1 VRGVELVVSIW
12 AYKYLRFYGALTCK
26 HGVYVEFTNSPPPL
40 EETSGDMFKNISGGE
55 LPGISKWAGSLNWEL
70 SNDGKLLDKKGQF
83 YLAPDSYYR
92 SSFSSNP

>member
-12 AYKYLRFYGALTCK
+12 VYKYLRFYGSLTYTD
-26 HGVYVEFTNSPPPL
+26 GVYVEFTNSPPPL